1 MRAALRSTALYTVR
15 AARLRREPLR
25 NLMACCYNDRKVFI
39 GCFRSRK
46 EYEAEMGARV
56 MEFPNVYI
64 KNLRE
69 DMDDKKLKELFSK
82 FGPTLSICVMI
93 DESGKSKGFGFV
105 SLERHED
112 AKRAVDEMN
121 RKQLNGKQVY
131 VGRAQKK
138 GERQTE
144 LKRKFELDKA
154 YASFPL
160 APLYQNPSI
169 AFMRLLNT

>member
-1 MRAALRSTALYTVR
+1 
-15 AARLRREPLR
+15 
-25 NLMACCYNDRKVFI
+25 
-39 GCFRSRK
+39 
-46 EYEAEMGARV
+46 MGARV

-144 LKRKFELDKA
+144 LKR
-154 YASFPL
+154 
-160 APLYQNPSI
+160 NPSGQAKPYSLVLGRRI
-169 AFMRLLNT
+169 KQRLWEALFCPTLREEVKPDGQFDVTESFSTPIFNSFVPHFEVDMSGEPMPEQPKKKSRRH